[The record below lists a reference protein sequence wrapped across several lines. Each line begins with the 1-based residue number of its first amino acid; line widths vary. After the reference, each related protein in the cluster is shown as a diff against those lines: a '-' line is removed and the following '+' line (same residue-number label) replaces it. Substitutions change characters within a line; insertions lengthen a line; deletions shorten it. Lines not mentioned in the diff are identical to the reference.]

1 MFILL
6 IIFKLA
12 NIKLQEKEQ
21 SIQQDKHS
29 LQEKEQS
36 IQQDKHSL
44 QRKEQTLLDI
54 ELELIKAKKSLSGK
68 YLVKYFLK
76 GSFSNIVMIK
86 NSNIPVVILREVVKC
101 PNIYYNLD
109 LRDQ

>member
-29 LQEKEQS
+29 LQRKEQTLERN
-36 IQQDKHSL
+36 K
-44 QRKEQTLLDI
+44 QTLLDI

-68 YLVKYFLK
+68 YLLKYFLK

>member
-29 LQEKEQS
+29 LQRKEQTLERN
-36 IQQDKHSL
+36 K
-44 QRKEQTLLDI
+44 QTLLDI

>member
-29 LQEKEQS
+29 LQRKEQT
-36 IQQDKHSL
+36 L
-44 QRKEQTLLDI
+44 ERKEQTLLDI

>member
-29 LQEKEQS
+29 LQRKEQT
-36 IQQDKHSL
+36 L
-44 QRKEQTLLDI
+44 ERKEQTLLDFWTQ
-54 ELELIKAKKSLSGK
+54 LELIKAKKSLSGK

>member
-29 LQEKEQS
+29 LQRKEQTLERKE
-36 IQQDKHSL
+36 QTLQKDKQSL
-44 QRKEQTLLDI
+44 ERKEQTLLDFWTQ
-54 ELELIKAKKSLSGK
+54 LELIKAKKSLSGK
-68 YLVKYFLK
+68 YL
-76 GSFSNIVMIK
+76 
-86 NSNIPVVILREVVKC
+86 
-101 PNIYYNLD
+101 
-109 LRDQ
+109 